1 MSAFSRLKALDEIKT
16 AIELIRACVGMGK
29 GQWFSQNRTFSLL
42 SSNASLF
49 CNPSYSLLTVCFIL
63 RQYPFLSFQVR
74 IFKVHKYTYASFYQG
89 MKSVF
94 SFNGLH
100 HLLETFVYYPYEYY
114 NNFVCLCQPLHLHF
128 MELMTENTTACNF
141 MFLE

>member
-63 RQYPFLSFQVR
+63 HQYPFLSFQVR
-74 IFKVHKYTYASFYQG
+74 LFKVHKYTYASFIKEWNQC
-89 MKSVF
+89 F
-94 SFNGLH
+94 
-100 HLLETFVYYPYEYY
+100 HLMDCITYWKHLFTILMNITIILYAFVNPYIYILW
-114 NNFVCLCQPLHLHF
+114 NWWQRILQHAILCF
-128 MELMTENTTACNF
+128 
-141 MFLE
+141 